1 MIETFQQEL
10 PHGIT
15 LSCRAAGEKGRPVLL
30 FLHGF
35 PEAAFAWDEM
45 LEHFSKPENGGYR
58 CIAPNLRGYEKSS
71 QPEDIKMYRPKAIAQ
86 DIAALIEIQGA
97 PIECLVAHDWG
108 GASAWGLANKMP
120 QLMKKLAII
129 NSPHPGTFLR
139 ELKSSPK
146 QQAASAYMN
155 FLIRPDAE
163 KMLSENGYARL
174 FKFLDLDSADSAW
187 LTEDMK
193 RKYREVWDMSLT
205 GGLNYYRAS
214 QARPPRPEDPAAA
227 AMDVPREALTVDV
240 PTLVIWAMNDIALPP
255 ELIDGLEDYV
265 SDLTLER
272 VDGATHWIIHERP
285 RFVAERLGAFLAR

>member
-1 MIETFQQEL
+1 MIETYLQEL

-15 LSCRAAGEKGRPVLL
+15 LSCRAAGERGRPVLV

-35 PEAAFAWDEM
+35 PEAAFAWDEL
-45 LEHFSKPENGGYR
+45 LEHFAGTGYR
-58 CIAPNLRGYEKSS
+58 CIAPNLRGYERSS
-71 QPEDIKMYRPKAIAQ
+71 QPQDVQLYRPKHIAQ
-86 DIAALIEIQGA
+86 DIAALIGVQGP
-97 PIECLVAHDWG
+97 PIDCLVAHDWG

-146 QQAASAYMN
+146 QQAASSYMN

-163 KMLSENGYARL
+163 QMLSENGYERL
-174 FKFLDLDSADSAW
+174 FKFLALKDADRSW

-214 QARPPRPEDPAAA
+214 ALRPPTASDAAA
-227 AMDVPREALTVDV
+227 LSMDVPRDSLTVDV
-240 PTLVIWAMNDIALPP
+240 PTFVLWAMDDIALPP
-255 ELIDGLEDYV
+255 ELVDGLEDYV
-265 SDLTLER
+265 RDLTLER
-272 VDGATHWIIHERP
+272 VPGATHWIIHERP
-285 RFVAERLGAFLAR
+285 QFVAERLQGFLDRQ